1 MRHLTLRVAWH
12 DNAWNGTVCAN
23 PRENAFCL
31 SLDRIRLERDDYRE
45 TELAGRL
52 FADLAAGDMPP
63 CRAESGAF
71 MNTGGWT
78 RVIQHPYQEIAKAA
92 TTHGHLRPTPVEVP
106 PYSTF
111 AIPFAWMMRRAQD
124 EIADRLPDRLPED
137 QEPPFNSAWVF
148 GRRRQEALL
157 RHFFSQVQANRSLVF
172 FYTKEGQPIS
182 DEISR
187 LVVGVGRVTKLR
199 RAARIRERRKRG
211 APSGLGA
218 PGSSLDQGRRGRR
231 LSSPVP
237 RLPRGDRRS
246 GRGRPPARLAARDRR
261 HPQSQAT
268 SVCSRI
274 SPNTRPLT
282 SRSRRSCDVSTAVRK
297 IRAHGI
303 AEGPWEAREEWLN
316 QQIARTWIERGALS
330 RCRLRARGTRIASRH
345 GARAGAD
352 RDGRPRLRRR
362 PVAGTRSASARR
374 GRAAT
379 SGVRRRSRI
388 SARRRGPS

>member
-52 FADLAAGDMPP
+52 FADLTAGDMPP

-92 TTHGHLRPTPVEVP
+92 ATHGHLRPTPVEVP
-106 PYSTF
+106 RYATF

-137 QEPPFNSAWVF
+137 QEPPFSSASLF

-187 LVVGVGRVTKLR
+187 LIVGVGRRHEAR
-199 RAARIRERRKRG
+199 RTARIQERRKHG

-218 PGSSLDQGRRGRR
+218 PGSSLDQDRRGGR

-246 GRGRPPARLAARDRR
+246 GRGRPPARLAARDRGHPRAKPPACVLVFLRTRQTRVARPPGWR
-261 HPQSQAT
+261 H
-268 SVCSRI
+268 
-274 SPNTRPLT
+274 L
-282 SRSRRSCDVSTAVRK
+282 
-297 IRAHGI
+297 
-303 AEGPWEAREEWLN
+303 
-316 QQIARTWIERGALS
+316 
-330 RCRLRARGTRIASRH
+330 
-345 GARAGAD
+345 
-352 RDGRPRLRRR
+352 
-362 PVAGTRSASARR
+362 
-374 GRAAT
+374 
-379 SGVRRRSRI
+379 
-388 SARRRGPS
+388 